1 MPLARLMILIELFS
15 FTGVILG
22 FNLLQKPPKGENRL
36 GEFPIRPPVFVAG
49 KLAMGVSWGFLF
61 VQAAGVPL
69 TPFPIPAALEYAS
82 AVLLPLGIAFVIPA
96 FWYLRSD
103 SRLGIS
109 DNSGALRTM
118 GIYRF
123 SRNPMYLGFYLVTL
137 ASLLSVPHPVSIGCG
152 LMGIYVHHRI
162 VLAEER
168 FLQKKHGASYEA
180 YKHRVR
186 RYI

>member
-1 MPLARLMILIELFS
+1 MSLARLMLLVELFV
-15 FTGVILG
+15 FTGFMLG
-22 FNLLQKPPKGENRL
+22 FNLLQRSPEGENRL
-36 GEFPIRPPVFVAG
+36 GEFPIRPLAFVAG
-49 KLAMGVSWGFLF
+49 KLAMGISWGFLF
-61 VQAAGVPL
+61 VQAAGVQL
-69 TPFPIPAALEYAS
+69 GPFPVPAALEYVS
-82 AVLLPLGIAFVIPA
+82 AVLLLLGITFVIPA
-96 FWYLRSD
+96 FWHLRSD

-109 DNSGALRTM
+109 NNAGALRTT

-137 ASLLSVPHPVSIGCG
+137 ASLLPVPHPINIGCALVG
-152 LMGIYVHHRI
+152 VYVHHRV

-180 YKHRVR
+180 YKRKVR